1 MNPWITLKIAGILLV
16 LALVVSCHPKQEQN
30 EKAGREAV
38 AEATPQSN
46 AGATDQEEEVSF
58 QEGKGLILSEATAQ
72 ALGLKE
78 EPVTQRELK
87 FTLPVNVQIY
97 REAAEKSSKSIGE
110 KSGSAYATVMLSI
123 PEAEKLRLGTK
134 VIFDP
139 PVGADKPVEGILW
152 KLDRTQTSITEK
164 VEALIAIPDQ
174 ANRLSIGVFL
184 KGQAQP
190 EAASKSV
197 LSVPGSALLD
207 TVQGKFVYVA
217 KDGAYLRTAVK
228 IGESDQNAVEITDG
242 LQAGEQVV
250 VAPVE
255 KLWLIELRL
264 TKGGGHAE

>member
-16 LALVVSCHPKQEQN
+16 LALVVSCKQKQEQN
-30 EKAGREAV
+30 NKAEHEAV
-38 AEATPQSN
+38 TETTTQSST
-46 AGATDQEEEVSF
+46 GAADQEEEVTF
-58 QEGKGLILSEATAQ
+58 QEGKGFILSKATAQ

-78 EPVTQRELK
+78 EPVTKRELK

-97 REAAEKSSKSIGE
+97 REAAEKSSKNVGE
-110 KSGSAYATVMLSI
+110 KSGSAYATVILSK
-123 PEAEKLRLGTK
+123 PEAEMLRLGTK
-134 VIFDP
+134 IVFEP
-139 PVGADKPVEGILW
+139 PVGADKPIEGTLW

-164 VEALIAIPDQ
+164 VEALIEIPDQ
-174 ANRLSIGVFL
+174 ANRLSIGSFL
-184 KGQAQP
+184 KGQAFP

-207 TVQGKFVYVA
+207 TVQGKFVYIA

-228 IGESDQNAVEITDG
+228 IGASDPNAVEITDG
-242 LQAGEQVV
+242 LQADERVV
-250 VAPVE
+250 VSSVQ